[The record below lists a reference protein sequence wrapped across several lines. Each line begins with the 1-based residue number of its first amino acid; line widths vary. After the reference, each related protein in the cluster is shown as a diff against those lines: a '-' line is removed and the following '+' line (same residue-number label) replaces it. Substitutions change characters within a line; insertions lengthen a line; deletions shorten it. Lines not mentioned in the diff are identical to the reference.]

1 MATTVM
7 AALAALS
14 SATDASVAADAWSSV
29 VQSLNGTVE
38 SSQLKEMGPLVWS
51 TARPL
56 PATAAGATAATV
68 MISVDVTTTRQE
80 IMGFGGA
87 FTEAAG
93 YVFHGLD
100 PSEQERLVG
109 MYWGSEGAGYSTGRI
124 AMNSPDFA
132 L

>member
-51 TARPL
+51 TAL
-56 PATAAGATAATV
+56 PATAATV